1 MIEKSLRGSPK
12 YWATLGVLAAVA
24 AVAFCTYLYQFIV
37 GLGITGMSR
46 DVPWGLYI
54 AQFTFLVGVAA
65 SAVMVVM
72 PYYLHNHKEFAR
84 VTVIG
89 EFMAISAVIMCM
101 LFIFVDMGQPM
112 RVMNVILHPTL
123 HSLMFWDMTVLSG
136 YLVLNVLISH
146 VTFGAEAKRLAPPKW
161 IKPFVYLSIP
171 WAFSIH
177 TVTAFLYCGLGSR
190 PFWFTAILAP
200 RFLASAFAA
209 GPALLILLC
218 LLLRKHA
225 GMDVG
230 RKAIQGL
237 GVIVT
242 YAMVLNLFFILLELF
257 TALYSDMPEHVHH
270 FQYLYLGLEGKG
282 VLVPW
287 TWISV
292 ILAVE
297 SVILLVIPQTRRNE
311 TVLAVTCVG
320 VVLSLWIEKG
330 LELVVAGFVP
340 SVLGAVNEYVPTVP
354 EIVIAAGVYAIGLII
369 LTVLI
374 KVAVSVRKELW
385 QGAAPALDEG
395 HEEPV
400 AEAAPS
406 A

>member
-1 MIEKSLRGSPK
+1 MIEKSLRGSPR
-12 YWATLGVLAAVA
+12 YWATLCVLAAVA
-24 AVAFCTYLYQFIV
+24 FVAFCTYLYQFVI

-72 PYYLHNHKEFAR
+72 PYYLHNHKEFGR

-146 VTFGAEAKRLAPPKW
+146 VTFGAEAKGLAPPKW

-218 LLLRKHA
+218 LLMRRYA

-230 RKAIQGL
+230 RKVIQGL

-242 YAMVLNLFFILLELF
+242 YAMVLNLFFIVLELF

-282 VLVPW
+282 ALVPW

-292 ILAVE
+292 VLAVE
-297 SVILLVIPQTRRNE
+297 SVILLVIPRTRRNE
-311 TVLAVTCVG
+311 TVLAITCIG

-354 EIVIAAGVYAIGLII
+354 EIVIAAGVYAIGLIV
-369 LTVLI
+369 LTVLV

-385 QGAAPALDEG
+385 QGAPPVPEQG
-395 HEEPV
+395 HEVV
-400 AEAAPS
+400 ATG
-406 A
+406 